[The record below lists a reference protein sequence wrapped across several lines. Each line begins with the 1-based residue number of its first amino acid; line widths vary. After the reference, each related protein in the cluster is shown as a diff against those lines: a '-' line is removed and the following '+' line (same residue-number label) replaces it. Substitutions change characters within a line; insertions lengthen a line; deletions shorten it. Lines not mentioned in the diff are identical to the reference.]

1 MVAIILSVIFLLFA
15 ALFCFLGFRRGKKYF
30 WGYSAVRIV
39 GIVASV
45 ILATLLSVL
54 IARGLSGLVYNTLLP
69 SVKSEN
75 FHELLDS
82 LPSAAQVVRALVSMV
97 IAPII
102 FYILFPI
109 VRKLLGLLDI
119 PLARLLQKLTG
130 KKSTAPAE
138 STGDVPDSPAG
149 KAPHGKKA
157 ALLAMQTEG
166 PNVAG
171 AVCGAVCAFLTF
183 CAFLIPAVG
192 GTRTTC
198 SAVATFTA
206 NSDQPAVRMA
216 AEVSDGMAN
225 NLGTLTVRA
234 VGGDAVYSCLTS
246 ARINGQRVTMPRESA
261 VLASLGNA
269 VYCTMDS
276 TAERSAAASAIRDV
290 SYRFERST
298 LIPTVTSELL
308 AAATDSW
315 LDGKEYCGIKAPNFG
330 GDIKPLTDSVLRAFK
345 GSDSQTLKEDVSA
358 LTDAVATLVEKNAVS
373 GLREDPLALFSDEE
387 LTSDVLY
394 DLLSTDRM
402 YLLVGG
408 VSEYGTR
415 RFCLLLGA
423 KESYDPSMYLSFTRD
438 LETIPAPGE
447 HADVEEIALC
457 AERYRQLLKDYALP
471 FEDDLPYEAAIA
483 AQGGQDMV
491 QFMKE
496 RGVVSSQEDMEEKC
510 RIVTA
515 DQLKFSDE
523 KPTDTRREADLLA
536 LSLSSVAQIYK
547 DVNAAGDAFRTE
559 DMVVGMGP
567 LLDSF
572 AASETVGKKNTA
584 LFLRAVMQSDRV
596 TESSRLSLWDASS
609 VADSVNDGAQTKGY
623 TPLMLS
629 LSHTLTMLRNASD
642 GQNTLEAVEALL
654 KDLTPE
660 AARTIQNIST
670 PGMMR
675 NYGVPDRSA
684 DATAGLVSDL
694 FGNLSDAKENQMSE
708 EELNRETAAVDNVMK
723 IAMDAGKSSSS
734 TTFGEGSAT
743 GVTAG
748 EYVSSIM
755 DSEVVSKTVTDKV
768 YDGGTEARQ
777 DPLNSGRQLSDTEK
791 SELSQALN
799 DTWNSATDEER
810 ADEGFRQ
817 KLVAVGALVNVKVTV
832 DDHGVS
838 TF

>member
-1 MVAIILSVIFLLFA
+1 MAAIILSVIFLLFA

-30 WGYSAVRIV
+30 WGYSAIRIV

-45 ILATLLSVL
+45 MLATLFSVL
-54 IARGLSGLVYNTLLP
+54 IARGLSVLICNTLLP

-82 LPSAAQVVRALVSMV
+82 LPSADQVIRALVSMV

-119 PLARLLQKLTG
+119 PIARLLPKLIE
-130 KKSTAPAE
+130 KKSQAQTE
-138 STGDVPDSPAG
+138 STGNTTDSPAG
-149 KAPHGKKA
+149 KAPHGKKT
-157 ALLAMQTEG
+157 ALLALQAEG

-198 SAVATFTA
+198 SAVSTFTA
-206 NSDQPAVRMA
+206 NSDQPAIRIA

-246 ARINGQRVTMPRESA
+246 ARINGQKVTMPRESA

-269 VYCTMDS
+269 VYCTMDD
-276 TAERSAAASAIRDV
+276 TMDRQAAANAIRDV
-290 SYRFERST
+290 SYRFGRST

-330 GDIKPLTDSVLRAFK
+330 GDIKPLTDSLLRAFSD
-345 GSDSQTLKEDVSA
+345 SDSQTLKEDVSA
-358 LTDAVATLVEKNAVS
+358 LTDALATLIEENAVS

-438 LETIPAPGE
+438 LEAIPAPGE

-457 AERYRQLLKDYALP
+457 AESYRQLLKDYALP

-491 QFMKE
+491 QFMKDHN
-496 RGVVSSQEDMEEKC
+496 VVSSQEDMEKKC
-510 RIVTA
+510 RIVTV
-515 DQLKFSDE
+515 DQLKFSDR
-523 KPTDTRREADLLA
+523 KPADARREADLLA
-536 LSLSSVAQIYK
+536 LSLSSVAQICK
-547 DVNAAGDAFRTE
+547 DINAAGDAFRTE

-572 AASETVGKKNTA
+572 AASETVGKENTA
-584 LFLRAVMQSDRV
+584 LFLRAVMQSDLV

-609 VADSVNDGAQTKGY
+609 LADSINEGAQTKGY
-623 TPLMLS
+623 APLMLS

-660 AARTIQNIST
+660 SAKTIQTIST
-670 PGMMR
+670 PDMMR
-675 NYGVPDRSA
+675 SYGVSERSA

-694 FGNLSDAKENQMSE
+694 FGNLADAKENQMSE
-708 EELNRETAAVDNVMK
+708 EALNRETAAVNNIMK

-734 TTFGEGSAT
+734 ATFGEGSAT
-743 GVTAG
+743 GVTAA
-748 EYVSSIM
+748 EYVSSVM
-755 DSEVVSKTVTDKV
+755 NSEVVSQTVTDKV
-768 YDGGTEARQ
+768 YGNGTEAKQ
-777 DPLNSGRQLSDTEK
+777 DPLNSERQLSDTEK
-791 SELSQALN
+791 AELSQALN

-817 KLVAVGALVNVKVTV
+817 KLVAVGALVNAKVTV

-838 TF
+838 AL

>member
-269 VYCTMDS
+269 VYCTMD
-276 TAERSAAASAIRDV
+276 
-290 SYRFERST
+290 
-298 LIPTVTSELL
+298 
-308 AAATDSW
+308 
-315 LDGKEYCGIKAPNFG
+315 
-330 GDIKPLTDSVLRAFK
+330 
-345 GSDSQTLKEDVSA
+345 
-358 LTDAVATLVEKNAVS
+358 
-373 GLREDPLALFSDEE
+373 
-387 LTSDVLY
+387 
-394 DLLSTDRM
+394 
-402 YLLVGG
+402 
-408 VSEYGTR
+408 TR
-415 RFCLLLGA
+415 WNGR
-423 KESYDPSMYLSFTRD
+423 R
-438 LETIPAPGE
+438 
-447 HADVEEIALC
+447 
-457 AERYRQLLKDYALP
+457 RQ
-471 FEDDLPYEAAIA
+471 
-483 AQGGQDMV
+483 
-491 QFMKE
+491 
-496 RGVVSSQEDMEEKC
+496 
-510 RIVTA
+510 
-515 DQLKFSDE
+515 
-523 KPTDTRREADLLA
+523 A
-536 LSLSSVAQIYK
+536 LSGTSPIVLSAP
-547 DVNAAGDAFRTE
+547 R
-559 DMVVGMGP
+559 
-567 LLDSF
+567 
-572 AASETVGKKNTA
+572 
-584 LFLRAVMQSDRV
+584 
-596 TESSRLSLWDASS
+596 
-609 VADSVNDGAQTKGY
+609 
-623 TPLMLS
+623 
-629 LSHTLTMLRNASD
+629 
-642 GQNTLEAVEALL
+642 
-654 KDLTPE
+654 
-660 AARTIQNIST
+660 
-670 PGMMR
+670 
-675 NYGVPDRSA
+675 
-684 DATAGLVSDL
+684 
-694 FGNLSDAKENQMSE
+694 
-708 EELNRETAAVDNVMK
+708 
-723 IAMDAGKSSSS
+723 
-734 TTFGEGSAT
+734 
-743 GVTAG
+743 
-748 EYVSSIM
+748 
-755 DSEVVSKTVTDKV
+755 
-768 YDGGTEARQ
+768 
-777 DPLNSGRQLSDTEK
+777 
-791 SELSQALN
+791 
-799 DTWNSATDEER
+799 
-810 ADEGFRQ
+810 
-817 KLVAVGALVNVKVTV
+817 
-832 DDHGVS
+832 
-838 TF
+838 